1 MMAASMRWFARL
13 ALLVHACL
21 ALRTPSTIARKG
33 PCTLRTP
40 STIARNAPC
49 TKTSRRRLLL
59 GVSALVAPS
68 AALALDPSFPR
79 VDEGARKPNIL
90 LNKPLEWIR
99 IADQLEAD
107 ETLGEL
113 ADPKQKDAPAVRL
126 AKVVRLD
133 DSLRGLAPLLDSRD
147 GWTKAR
153 KTLSDPAFEKKN
165 FKRAFNAYSDN
176 VYYERSDPDRAN
188 LYLLGG
194 TPASNKQT
202 IQYLHRNDALDN
214 VEKLQSEIDYLLTNK
229 DGDSTVGREAS
240 TPTTSGVLRSAPEDK
255 RDARA
260 LLRKKNWAR
269 STALAASSSWAGSSI
284 STSQI
289 SGIRSMRYAPT
300 RWSTSLRWCQKRP
313 PRRTTTLGPSMPTKS
328 TVPVMPT
335 SRFSAS

>member
-147 GWTKAR
+147 GSARAAWTKAR

-194 TPASNKQT
+194 TPPSNKQT

-229 DGDSTVGREAS
+229 DGDSDPSDAKAFYAAATQAFDAYFA
-240 TPTTSGVLRSAPEDK
+240 LCPEE
-255 RDARA
+255 DATRA
-260 LLRKKNWAR
+260 LLRK
-269 STALAASSSWAGSSI
+269 T
-284 STSQI
+284 
-289 SGIRSMRYAPT
+289 
-300 RWSTSLRWCQKRP
+300 
-313 PRRTTTLGPSMPTKS
+313 
-328 TVPVMPT
+328 
-335 SRFSAS
+335 

>member
-49 TKTSRRRLLL
+49 TKTSRRQLLL

-147 GWTKAR
+147 GSAR
-153 KTLSDPAFEKKN
+153 AASRKFRSRPP
-165 FKRAFNAYSDN
+165 RARGKSPRR
-176 VYYERSDPDRAN
+176 VGGRRRERRSR
-188 LYLLGG
+188 
-194 TPASNKQT
+194 TPPSRRRTSSAP
-202 IQYLHRNDALDN
+202 
-214 VEKLQSEIDYLLTNK
+214 
-229 DGDSTVGREAS
+229 S
-240 TPTTSGVLRSAPEDK
+240 TPTATTSTTSAATPTARTSTCSAARRRRTSRRSSTSTATT
-255 RDARA
+255 
-260 LLRKKNWAR
+260 R
-269 STALAASSSWAGSSI
+269 STTSRSSSPR
-284 STSQI
+284 ST
-289 SGIRSMRYAPT
+289 
-300 RWSTSLRWCQKRP
+300 TS
-313 PRRTTTLGPSMPTKS
+313 
-328 TVPVMPT
+328 
-335 SRFSAS
+335 

>member
-1 MMAASMRWFARL
+1 MAASMRWFARL

-49 TKTSRRRLLL
+49 TKTSRRQLLF

-147 GWTKAR
+147 GSARAASRKFRSRPTPSTRRWTKAR

-194 TPASNKQT
+194 TPPSNKQT

-229 DGDSTVGREAS
+229 DGDSDPSDAKAFYAAATKAFDAYFALCPE
-240 TPTTSGVLRSAPEDK
+240 EDK

-260 LLRKKNWAR
+260 LLRK
-269 STALAASSSWAGSSI
+269 S
-284 STSQI
+284 
-289 SGIRSMRYAPT
+289 
-300 RWSTSLRWCQKRP
+300 
-313 PRRTTTLGPSMPTKS
+313 
-328 TVPVMPT
+328 
-335 SRFSAS
+335 

>member
-147 GWTKAR
+147 GSAR
-153 KTLSDPAFEKKN
+153 AASRKFRSRPPRARGKSPRRVGGRRRERRSDPAFEKKN
-165 FKRAFNAYSDN
+165 FKRAFAYSDN
-176 VYYERSDPDRAN
+176 VYYERSDPTAN
-188 LYLLGG
+188 LYLLGARRRTSRRSSTSTAT
-194 TPASNKQT
+194 TPS
-202 IQYLHRNDALDN
+202 
-214 VEKLQSEIDYLLTNK
+214 
-229 DGDSTVGREAS
+229 
-240 TPTTSGVLRSAPEDK
+240 TTSRSSSP
-255 RDARA
+255 
-260 LLRKKNWAR
+260 R
-269 STALAASSSWAGSSI
+269 ST
-284 STSQI
+284 TS
-289 SGIRSMRYAPT
+289 
-300 RWSTSLRWCQKRP
+300 
-313 PRRTTTLGPSMPTKS
+313 
-328 TVPVMPT
+328 
-335 SRFSAS
+335 